1 MLINLYKNEELK
13 KLEENTTG
21 MIDPTELEEKGTGFI
36 DSNEYLIVEY
46 PFGKY
51 TVKVKLSLKQE
62 FIGILEIKINK
73 EFIDFKQKMT
83 SQGYHD
89 VDEFYPE

>member
-1 MLINLYKNEELK
+1 MVNKLYNNEELE
-13 KLEENTTG
+13 KLEENSTG
-21 MIDPTELEEKGTGFI
+21 LIDPIELEEKGTGFK
-36 DSNEYLIVEY
+36 DSDEYLIVDY
-46 PFGKY
+46 PFDKY
-51 TVKVKLSLKQE
+51 VVKVKLTLNHE

-73 EFIDFKQKMT
+73 EFLDFKQKMT

>member
-1 MLINLYKNEELK
+1 MNKLYNNEESEE
-13 KLEENTTG
+13 LEKNITG
-21 MIDPTELEEKGTGFI
+21 MIESTELEEKGTGFI
-36 DSNEYLIVEY
+36 GPNEYIIVDY
-46 PFGKY
+46 PFDKY
-51 TVKVKLSLKQE
+51 IVKVKLTLNHE

-73 EFIDFKQKMT
+73 EFLDFKQKMT